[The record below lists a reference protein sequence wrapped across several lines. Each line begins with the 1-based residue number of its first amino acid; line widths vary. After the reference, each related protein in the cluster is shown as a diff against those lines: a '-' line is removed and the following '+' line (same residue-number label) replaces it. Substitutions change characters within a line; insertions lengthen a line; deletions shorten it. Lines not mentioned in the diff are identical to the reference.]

1 MRFAK
6 TTLFILLFS
15 FNFIVDTHAQ
25 LVSWDK
31 IDTCKIYTDLNLAM
45 KEPSKVYRLH
55 LNRKKYS
62 EIPQE
67 IFLLSNLNDLQL
79 DRNKIKTLPT
89 KINELPFLQ
98 RLSVNENVV
107 DSIPP
112 AIFTLKNLRVLELVD
127 NYISTLPDEIEKLQE
142 LRILALWDNPIDY
155 YPNALGSLKNLT
167 HLDFLH
173 NQMSYGTQDRILQ
186 MIDTKKTKV
195 YFSTPCACEDG
206 H

>member
-1 MRFAK
+1 MPP
-6 TTLFILLFS
+6 TL
-15 FNFIVDTHAQ
+15 
-25 LVSWDK
+25 
-31 IDTCKIYTDLNLAM
+31 
-45 KEPSKVYRLH
+45 
-55 LNRKKYS
+55 
-62 EIPQE
+62 
-67 IFLLSNLNDLQL
+67 
-79 DRNKIKTLPT
+79 
-89 KINELPFLQ
+89 
-98 RLSVNENVV
+98 
-107 DSIPP
+107 
-112 AIFTLKNLRVLELVD
+112 FTLKNLRVLELGD

-186 MIDTKKTKV
+186 MIDQKKTKV